1 MKCETRDRF
10 SPRLYN
16 VFPLVNI
23 LYTQLEGGISSI
35 IVLHDAVAYIDRVA
49 VADMLE

>member
-10 SPRLYN
+10 SSWLYD
-16 VFPLVNI
+16 VFALVNI

-35 IVLHDAVAYIDRVA
+35 IVLHDTVAYIDRIA

>member
-10 SPRLYN
+10 SPWLYD

-23 LYTQLEGGISSI
+23 LYTQLEGGVSSI
-35 IVLHDAVAYIDRVA
+35 IVLHDAVAYIDRIA

>member
-10 SPRLYN
+10 SPWLYD

-35 IVLHDAVAYIDRVA
+35 IVLHDAIAYVHRIA

>member
-1 MKCETRDRF
+1 MKCEMQDRF
-10 SPRLYN
+10 SPWLYD

-35 IVLHDAVAYIDRVA
+35 IILDYTVAYIDRVA
-49 VADMLE
+49 VEPVLF

>member
-10 SPRLYN
+10 SPWLYD

-23 LYTQLEGGISSI
+23 LYTQLEGGVSSI
-35 IVLHDAVAYIDRVA
+35 IILDYTVAYIDRIA

>member
-10 SPRLYN
+10 SPWLYD
-16 VFPLVNI
+16 VFTLVNI

-35 IVLHDAVAYIDRVA
+35 IVLHDAVAYIDRIA